1 MTQRGERHGGALRRG
16 CRFSAGDEV
25 FGAVPPMRGSF
36 ADLVSVPLDQAG
48 ELQVSDRTR
57 LALQEIVAV
66 NKNGRATYPLIT
78 GVLMWRNSK

>member
-1 MTQRGERHGGALRRG
+1 
-16 CRFSAGDEV
+16 
-25 FGAVPPMRGSF
+25 MRGSF